1 MPILGYKA
9 QFIIGAK
16 PISFSHSSKQLS
28 LSQDTLDL
36 SRKPVIFLAIPR
48 EDISTNMEGE
58 SRKLLTH
65 VMQNMIEF
73 QSNISDL
80 ETKMQAMM
88 RECKE
93 GLIKRARNSEKN
105 SSMGW
110 MKASHTSNEE
120 SSSRAVITMKAR
132 VVEAGIQLCNLVID
146 FVFMMSRRDELA
158 EKIGKFKATFKWATK
173 LNSVVIDKIVNLME
187 MADREVRKMRRSE
200 ELKNKG
206 KSVIADGNQDERSKE
221 RIRVKQLVDQ
231 FFERIQYKIFVQFLE
246 AVLYLEVIT
255 SHRRLS
261 YSGLVMKKVLL
272 MLKCDVKHCETVVE
286 LLRQDIMALRT
297 MFPFKSEFE
306 DAKMVEARN
315 FMAPKI
321 YELWIGLLDSSE
333 QDVHRIRYA
342 REMGIQSNLEGD
354 VAAMNDENDIVEDD
368 LDDRKRYSVE
378 VQPTLNGG
386 GEFQEPREEQ
396 VEVEKEAKKP
406 SKVCYCC

>member
-1 MPILGYKA
+1 
-9 QFIIGAK
+9 
-16 PISFSHSSKQLS
+16 
-28 LSQDTLDL
+28 
-36 SRKPVIFLAIPR
+36 
-48 EDISTNMEGE
+48 MEGD
-58 SRKLLTH
+58 SQKRLTH
-65 VMQNMIEF
+65 AIQNMLEF
-73 QSNISDL
+73 HSNILDFDA
-80 ETKMQAMM
+80 KMQAMM

-93 GLIKRARNSEKN
+93 RLIERARNSEKN

-158 EKIGKFKATFKWATK
+158 EKIRKFKAAFEWATK
-173 LNSVVIDKIVNLME
+173 LNSVVIDKTVNLLE
-187 MADREVRKMRRSE
+187 MADREVRKMRRSQA
-200 ELKNKG
+200 LKNKG
-206 KSVIADGNQDERSKE
+206 KSVIADGNRDKRSKE
-221 RIRVKQLVDQ
+221 RKIQVKQLVDQ
-231 FFERIQYKIFVQFLE
+231 FFHEILYQIFDQFLE
-246 AVLYLEVIT
+246 AVLHLEFIT
-255 SHRRLS
+255 SHRRLPDS
-261 YSGLVMKKVLL
+261 ELRMKTALS
-272 MLKCDVKHCETVVE
+272 MLECDVKHCETVVE

-297 MFPFKSEFE
+297 MFPFEYEE
-306 DAKMVEARN
+306 DAKMAEARN

-354 VAAMNDENDIVEDD
+354 VAAMNDEKDVVEDD
-368 LDDRKRYSVE
+368 LDDQKRYSVE
-378 VQPTLNGG
+378 LQPSLNEGV
-386 GEFQEPREEQ
+386 EFQEPREEQ